1 MNYNPKIS
9 ISPKVKQILKNIILN
24 GIIIFILT
32 WIWFVIGILIYT
44 YIDWEYIIYV
54 YIAFGIII
62 LYIYLLFSK
71 IKVNRDYHLSFG
83 WSLSIGLLCSGLAF
97 IIDFL
102 FGYESIHILIYY
114 IFSLILGSLL
124 LCEITKNN
132 LQFIILYIL
141 QVIITGILILQ
152 I

>member
-9 ISPKVKQILKNIILN
+9 ISPKVNQILKNIILN

-32 WIWFVIGILIYT
+32 WIWFFIGILIYT

-54 YIAFGIII
+54 YIVFGIII
-62 LYIYLLFSK
+62 IYIYLLFNK

-97 IIDFL
+97 IINFL

-114 IFSLILGSLL
+114 IFSLSLGSLL

-132 LQFIILYIL
+132 LQFSILYIL